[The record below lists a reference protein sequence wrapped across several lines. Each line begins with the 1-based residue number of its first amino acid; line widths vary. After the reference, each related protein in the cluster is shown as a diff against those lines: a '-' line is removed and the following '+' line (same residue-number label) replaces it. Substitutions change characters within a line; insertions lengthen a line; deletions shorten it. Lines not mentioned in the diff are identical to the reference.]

1 MQAHAEAHARGPEF
15 AGGEQDDDRRQKGLP
30 TDADGDMTIGH
41 DARTSVATAATGCP
55 EPRVRWAHV
64 LAAWAAGLPLRDV
77 YFFDRRPEQTVL
89 SIAVEY
95 NGTFDEQALQRWQ
108 KTNSTDFADLQAA
121 LAMPVSL
128 FPDDDHDGWR
138 RIRNA
143 ARVPL
148 LTVGK
153 VRVLNMLDDVQ
164 EDHEHCHK
172 RSGAES

>member
-1 MQAHAEAHARGPEF
+1 MVEALHERGV
-15 AGGEQDDDRRQKGLP
+15 L
-30 TDADGDMTIGH
+30 GDMTIRH
-41 DARTSVATAATGCP
+41 DARASAAIATTGCP
-55 EPRVRWAHV
+55 EPMVRWAHV

-77 YFFDRRPEQTVL
+77 YFFDGRPEQTAL

-95 NGTFDEQALQRWQ
+95 NGTFSEQSLDRWQ
-108 KTNSTDFADLQAA
+108 KTSSTDFADLQAA
-121 LAMPVSL
+121 LGVPVSL

-153 VRVLNMLDDVQ
+153 VRVLHMLNDVQ
-164 EDHEHCHK
+164 QGHEHC
-172 RSGAES
+172 RNQSGEES

>member
-1 MQAHAEAHARGPEF
+1 MVEALYERGV
-15 AGGEQDDDRRQKGLP
+15 L
-30 TDADGDMTIGH
+30 GDMTIGH
-41 DARTSVATAATGCP
+41 DARASVAIATTRCP
-55 EPRVRWAHV
+55 KPMVRWAHV

-77 YFFDRRPEQTVL
+77 YFFGGRLEQTAL

-95 NGTFDEQALQRWQ
+95 NGTFSEQSLDRWQ
-108 KTNSTDFADLQAA
+108 KTSSTDFADLQAA
-121 LAMPVSL
+121 LGVPVSL

-153 VRVLNMLDDVQ
+153 VRVLHMLNDVQ
-164 EDHEHCHK
+164 QGHEHC
-172 RSGAES
+172 RNQSGEES

>member
-1 MQAHAEAHARGPEF
+1 M
-15 AGGEQDDDRRQKGLP
+15 
-30 TDADGDMTIGH
+30 MIGH
-41 DARTSVATAATGCP
+41 DIRTGVATAATGCP
-55 EPRVRWAHV
+55 EPMVKWAHV

-77 YFFDRRPEQTVL
+77 YVFDGRPEQTVV

-95 NGTFDEQALQRWQ
+95 NGTLDEQMLERWQ

-121 LAMPVSL
+121 LGMPVSL
-128 FPDDDHDGWR
+128 FPDDDRDGWR

-153 VRVLNMLDDVQ
+153 VRVLDAVELRCAPLMLDLAL
-164 EDHEHCHK
+164 
-172 RSGAES
+172 RRT